1 MMHSSVSGIS
11 PLGSSPASASNSEH
25 ELGGHSQGEADADD
39 EDGLTYDDY
48 QLYLAQAGGTG
59 IRTATAGSVQDDV
72 LIDEMIPGYVK
83 IRMLDTAAP
92 ATPKKR
98 RATKPKIDRSGVE
111 MDEDAL
117 EECDYPS
124 PPSALC
130 SALCLPRRPGV
141 ARAVPRMFFGSWN
154 YCFAGVVADRR
165 APCNRPMPPNG

>member
-1 MMHSSVSGIS
+1 MVHSSMSGIS

-25 ELGGHSQGEADADD
+25 ELGGYSQGEADADD

-48 QLYLAQAGGTG
+48 QLYLAQAGGSG

-111 MDEDAL
+111 MDEDAP
-117 EECDYPS
+117 EECDCPS
-124 PPSALC
+124 PPSALRP
-130 SALCLPRRPGV
+130 SGTQDVLWPIVIVVLLAL
-141 ARAVPRMFFGSWN
+141 F
-154 YCFAGVVADRR
+154 ADRR
-165 APCNRPMPPNG
+165 AQMQHAATAMAQTVSSKNGQV